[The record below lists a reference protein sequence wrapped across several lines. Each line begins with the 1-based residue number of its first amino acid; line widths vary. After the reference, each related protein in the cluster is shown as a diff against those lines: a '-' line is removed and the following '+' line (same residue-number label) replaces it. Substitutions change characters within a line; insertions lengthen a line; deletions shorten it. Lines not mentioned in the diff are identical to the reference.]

1 VHAGRYRLA
10 ADMPPKVDK
19 GALIAALHARLAAR
33 YDALVASQKSAQAGA
48 THGESKQEHAKDMRA
63 VEQQYLARGLAER
76 AETLRDGVA
85 ALAALAARDFADDE
99 SVRAGALVG
108 LVDDDD
114 RELVYLLAPAGG
126 GETIDAGDTTIT
138 VVTPQSP
145 LGASLLRAHVG
156 DELQIEIG
164 AKRRSVVVEWLR

>member
-1 VHAGRYRLA
+1 
-10 ADMPPKVDK
+10 MPRRIDK
-19 GALIAALHARLAAR
+19 QAVLDSLRARLAERLAT
-33 YDALVASQKSAQAGA
+33 LTASQKSAQAGA

-85 ALAALAARDFADDE
+85 ALVTLEARDFAEDE
-99 SVRAGALVG
+99 PVRAGALVG

-126 GETIDAGDTTIT
+126 GETIDASGMTIT

-156 DELQIEIG
+156 DEVQIEIG

>member
-1 VHAGRYRLA
+1 MGATI
-10 ADMPPKVDK
+10 DK
-19 GALIAALHARLAAR
+19 RALIAALHARLAAR
-33 YDALVASQKSAQAGA
+33 HEALVASQRSAQAGA

-76 AETLRDGVA
+76 AETLRDAVA
-85 ALAALAARDFADDE
+85 VLASLEARDFDE
-99 SVRAGALVG
+99 DEAVRAGALVG
-108 LVDDDD
+108 LVDEDD

-126 GETIDAGDTTIT
+126 GETIVAGGVTIT

-145 LGASLLRAHVG
+145 LGASLLGAHVG
-156 DELQIEIG
+156 DELGIEIG

>member
-1 VHAGRYRLA
+1 
-10 ADMPPKVDK
+10 MPPRIDK

-33 YDALVASQKSAQAGA
+33 YEALVASQRTAQAGA

-76 AETLRDGVA
+76 AETLRDAVA
-85 ALAALAARDFADDE
+85 ALAALEARDFAADE
-99 SVRAGALVG
+99 VVHAGALIG
-108 LVDDDD
+108 LVDEDD

-126 GETIDAGDTTIT
+126 GETVEAGAVTVT

-145 LGASLLRAHVG
+145 LGASLLGARVG
-156 DELQIEIG
+156 ADLEVEVG

>member
-1 VHAGRYRLA
+1 
-10 ADMPPKVDK
+10 MPPDIDK
-19 GALIAALHARLAAR
+19 QALITALHARLAAR
-33 YDALVASQKSAQAGA
+33 YESLVASQRSAQAGA

-85 ALAALAARDFADDE
+85 SLASLDARDFGEDE
-99 SVRAGALVG
+99 PVHAGGLVG
-108 LVDDDD
+108 LVDEDD

-126 GETIDAGDTTIT
+126 GETIEAGGVTVT

-145 LGASLLRAHVG
+145 LGASLLGARVG
-156 DELQIEIG
+156 DELEVDLG